1 MERGIM
7 KRFKG
12 RAATV
17 VAGLSVLLLAG
28 CGGHDDMGSMTM
40 GPDGGFMSAG
50 PGGPSESSMPA
61 LVSVDPPGGATGVS
75 VTTPILLR
83 FGTPMSSGMEEVVDL
98 HRGDLTGPV
107 VSMTCGW
114 SADSTTLTCTPTS
127 PLEPGRLYAVHIG
140 GSMTDGN
147 GQHVDLAQ
155 HGIGMGGWWVTGG
168 MMGGNHAGDPWNHM
182 GSGWRHSN
190 GSYGMAFSFTTA

>member
-1 MERGIM
+1 
-7 KRFKG
+7 
-12 RAATV
+12 
-17 VAGLSVLLLAG
+17 
-28 CGGHDDMGSMTM
+28 
-40 GPDGGFMSAG
+40 
-50 PGGPSESSMPA
+50 
-61 LVSVDPPGGATGVS
+61 
-75 VTTPILLR
+75 
-83 FGTPMSSGMEEVVDL
+83 
-98 HRGDLTGPV
+98 
-107 VSMTCGW
+107 MTCGW